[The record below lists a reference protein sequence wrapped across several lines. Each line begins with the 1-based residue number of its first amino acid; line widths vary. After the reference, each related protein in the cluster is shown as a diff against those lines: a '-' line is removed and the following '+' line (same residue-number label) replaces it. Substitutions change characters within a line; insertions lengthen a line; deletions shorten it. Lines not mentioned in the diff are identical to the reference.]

1 MKVLCNDGKIR
12 ELIPVEG
19 GFCATKLNQD
29 YGSLSK
35 SASML
40 NRNEAYCYHC
50 RQKLGFID
58 VKSDEARKHAC
69 NKLYKNENNKKR
81 YDKGN

>member
-1 MKVLCNDGKIR
+1 MKVKCNDGKIR

-40 NRNEAYCYHC
+40 NRNQAYCYHC
-50 RQKLGFID
+50 REKLGFID

-81 YDKGN
+81 FEK

>member
-1 MKVLCNDGKIR
+1 MKVRGFDGKIR

-19 GFCATKLNQD
+19 GNCQTFNNSD
-29 YGSLSK
+29 YGSLSR

-58 VKSDEARKHAC
+58 VKSDEARRHDC
-69 NKLYKNENNKKR
+69 NKLFNNNNNLKR
-81 YDKGN
+81 YDNGK